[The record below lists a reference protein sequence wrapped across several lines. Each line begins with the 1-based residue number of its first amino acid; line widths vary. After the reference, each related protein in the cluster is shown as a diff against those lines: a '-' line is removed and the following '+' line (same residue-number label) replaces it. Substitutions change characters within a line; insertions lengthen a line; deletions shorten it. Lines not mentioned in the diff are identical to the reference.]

1 MEENPIPS
9 AVLSAAGGYLAV
21 CCRRIS
27 SLRGEGLKA
36 QQNTCLDEIAGGNRA
51 MVKKNVTR

>member
-9 AVLSAAGGYLAV
+9 AVLSAAGGYPA
-21 CCRRIS
+21 S
-27 SLRGEGLKA
+27 EGLKA
-36 QQNTCLDEIAGGNRA
+36 QQNTCLDEIAGGKRA